1 MWLLIVPIVIV
12 LVIVLGL
19 TSVIGALGA
28 NWPWLLIGLG
38 AWMFWRGDG
47 RHRRSR
53 RDERRAHD
61 RHGWES
67 SAPSASSASSATSTE
82 PAFAGVCGGRSGR
95 DRPDRQ
101 ARHAK
106 SSEPTPIQSVRKAE
120 LPIDVQV
127 KVEQIRRKVE
137 VLLGFAD
144 RFPPFSKDLFLVRQ
158 TASEYLPR
166 TINAYL
172 ALPAQA
178 ADRPLAATGQTPHQE
193 LKAQLD
199 LLDAKLDEIA
209 QDLQSQDVDRLL
221 ANRRFLEE
229 RFGKATA

>member
-1 MWLLIVPIVIV
+1 MWLLIVPIVVV

-38 AWMFWRGDG
+38 AWMLWRGDG
-47 RHRRSR
+47 PQRRQR

-61 RHGWES
+61 RRAWS
-67 SAPSASSASSATSTE
+67 SSSSPSSPAPSAMDN
-82 PAFAGVCGGRSGR
+82 AFADMCAGRGRR
-95 DRPDRQ
+95 DRPDQ
-101 ARHAK
+101 QPRHAK
-106 SSEPTPIQSVRKAE
+106 SSEPTPIKSVRKTE

-144 RFPPFSKDLFLVRQ
+144 RFPPFSKDLCLVRQ
-158 TASEYLPR
+158 TATEYLPR

-178 ADRPLAATGQTPHQE
+178 TERPLTATGQTPHQE

-229 RFGKATA
+229 RFGKASA

>member
-12 LVIVLGL
+12 LVIVLSV

-38 AWMFWRGDG
+38 AWMFWQGDG
-47 RHRRSR
+47 RHRRGR
-53 RDERRAHD
+53 RHEQRAQD
-61 RHGWES
+61 RHAWAS
-67 SAPSASSASSATSTE
+67 SAPASRSASSEMDA
-82 PAFAGVCGGRSGR
+82 AFAGVCGGRSGR
-95 DRPDRQ
+95 GRPDQQSRQ
-101 ARHAK
+101 TK
-106 SSEPTPIQSVRKAE
+106 PFEPTPIKSVRKAE

-144 RFPPFSKDLFLVRQ
+144 KFPPFSKDLFLVRQ

-178 ADRPLAATGQTPHQE
+178 AERPLAATGQTPHQE
-193 LKAQLD
+193 LKGQLD

-229 RFGKATA
+229 RFGKASA